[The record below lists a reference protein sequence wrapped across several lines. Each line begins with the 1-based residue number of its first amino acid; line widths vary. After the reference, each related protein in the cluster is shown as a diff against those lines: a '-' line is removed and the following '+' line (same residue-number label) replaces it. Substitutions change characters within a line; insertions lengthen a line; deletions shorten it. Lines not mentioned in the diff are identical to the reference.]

1 MAWKDII
8 KVDVMADS
16 QKAIDVLGVQI
27 ENLQM
32 IDDLIRKFANNEEL
46 NLIEIKKLAESH
58 YRYAE
63 AIRNVSRCT
72 VKNFRKNIRS
82 SKRTRNRF
90 IQDRSI
96 NGY

>member
-32 IDDLIRKFANNEEL
+32 IDELIRKFANNEEL
-46 NLIEIKKLAESH
+46 NLIEIKKLAKSH
-58 YRYAE
+58 YRHAE
-63 AIRNVSRCT
+63 AIRKILVT
-72 VKNFRKNIRS
+72 
-82 SKRTRNRF
+82 F
-90 IQDRSI
+90 IEKVE
-96 NGY
+96 GA

>member
-1 MAWKDII
+1 MTWKDII
-8 KVDVMADS
+8 KLDVMADS
-16 QKAIDVLGVQI
+16 QKAIDVLGVQR

-63 AIRNVSRCT
+63 AIRKILVT
-72 VKNFRKNIRS
+72 
-82 SKRTRNRF
+82 F
-90 IQDRSI
+90 IEKVE
-96 NGY
+96 GA